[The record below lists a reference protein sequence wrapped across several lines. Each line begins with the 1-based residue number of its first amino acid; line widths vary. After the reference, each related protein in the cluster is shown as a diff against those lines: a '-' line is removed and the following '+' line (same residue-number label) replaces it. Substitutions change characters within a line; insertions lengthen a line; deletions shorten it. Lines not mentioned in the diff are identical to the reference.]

1 VITVHDWEGTWTRS
15 EPPTTAKQM
24 RVSIV
29 IAVLDSH
36 EVVRRQCLHF
46 AKMPLPADCELIIVD
61 DGSKPPLEGT
71 APNLTILRHH
81 HPAAWTQ
88 PAARNMGCRH
98 AKGEYLICTDID
110 HILTLDLINAVRNAK
125 HDWIKFRREVAVL
138 NEQGE
143 IVQTKEECLRYG
155 YEERRYAKRGFKIT
169 HHTNSFAIKRELY
182 LSVGGVSEHRVGT
195 GKHPNRE
202 EIPFRRKLHPMVE
215 QGEVTLLEH
224 EAERPVILMIPNGRY
239 CGAKDFNPFGLFHNL
254 PRKTRVG

>member
-1 VITVHDWEGTWTRS
+1 
-15 EPPTTAKQM
+15 M

-46 AKMPLPADCELIIVD
+46 SKMPLPDDVELILVD
-61 DGSKPPLEGT
+61 DKSNPPLQGFDC
-71 APNLTILRHH
+71 PRLTILRQNI
-81 HPAAWTQ
+81 PAAWTQ

-98 AKGEYLICTDID
+98 AKGEFLICTDID
-110 HILTLDLINAVRNAK
+110 HILTRELIEAVRTSR

-138 NEQGE
+138 DESGD

-169 HHTNSFAIKRELY
+169 HHTNSFAIKRDLY
-182 LSVGGVSEHRVGT
+182 LSVGGVSEHRVGS

-202 EIPFRRKLHPMVE
+202 EIPFRRKLHPMAE
-215 QGEVTLLEH
+215 RGEITVLEH

-239 CGAKDFNPFGLFHNL
+239 CGSPNHNPFGLFHNL
-254 PRKTRVG
+254 PRKTRVA